1 MRSPFGPGV
10 TILGSLALIMILFLF
25 IGLLLPG
32 TWEATASV
40 RIPASPEVTYL
51 HLDSPA
57 DWNQWTTW
65 PETGVRMVGNPS
77 GEGSGFTWDDP
88 ELGNGAFSIIEAQEP
103 ELIRYQ
109 VQMQDGVMHI
119 DGLLEL
125 SPEEDGT
132 RILWKESGDLGV
144 NPLMG
149 YWALSMN
156 RMQTAELEKSLNRL
170 LQVVLNLRDSID
182 SAPNR

>member
-1 MRSPFGPGV
+1 MRSPFGPGI

-32 TWEATASV
+32 IWGAEASV
-40 RIPASPEVTYL
+40 RIPASPEIPYL

-57 DWNQWTTW
+57 DWNQWTTL
-65 PETGVRMVGNPS
+65 PETGVRIVGNPS
-77 GEGSGFTWDDP
+77 GEGSGFTWNDP
-88 ELGNGAFSIIEAQEP
+88 ELGNGAFTIIQAHKS

-109 VQMQDGVMHI
+109 VEMQDGTMHI
-119 DGLLEL
+119 DGVLEL
-125 SPEEDGT
+125 SPEKEGT
-132 RILWKESGDLGV
+132 RIIWKESGDLGT

-149 YWALSMN
+149 YWALAMN

-170 LQVVLNLRDSID
+170 LQVVLTSKDSID
-182 SAPNR
+182 SVPNR